1 MQRICKFVQNYP
13 ELLYTKV
20 IEKLDAFYKVRTN
33 VIYERAR
40 FNRRNQQQGE
50 SIEQYITVLHR
61 LVDTCGYPD
70 NLKSEMIRD
79 RLVVGIL
86 DTAMSEKL
94 QLDSALDL
102 EKAMKQ
108 IRQREAVKEHQS
120 RLRGDG
126 SKSNPVVVD
135 ELRRNPRRAAWKP
148 RQQGRN

>member
-1 MQRICKFVQNYP
+1 M
-13 ELLYTKV
+13 
-20 IEKLDAFYKVRTN
+20 
-33 VIYERAR
+33 
-40 FNRRNQQQGE
+40 
-50 SIEQYITVLHR
+50 R
-61 LVDTCGYPD
+61 LSRQ
-70 NLKSEMIRD
+70 LEIRD

-86 DTAMSEKL
+86 DTAIMSEKL

-102 EKAMKQ
+102 KKAMKQ

-148 RQQGRN
+148 RQQGRNPSKPGGAKPGANKRLCKRCGGKDHPKGGNCRASG